1 MAPPIRT
8 TKYTVFLSRCPNEIN
23 HISFIDPDSG
33 DVICVAVVL
42 VTATVV
48 TKTVSQNCQ
57 KLSMISSLQ
66 RHLHQGGFHFCWNMD
81 TGECRLIDMDSLKEL
96 QKEPIGIWHPAKN
109 ISTTIQR
116 TWGVL
121 MPNTGAGNVRCF
133 TNDSVIRGTSLK
145 TIVDPDHLV
154 AIILDDLE

>member
-1 MAPPIRT
+1 LYAIFT
-8 TKYTVFLSRCPNEIN
+8 ILNL
-23 HISFIDPDSG
+23 FIADPDTG

-57 KLSMISSLQ
+57 KLSMVSSLQ

-81 TGECRLIDMDSLKEL
+81 TGNCRVINMDSLKEVF
-96 QKEPIGIWHPAKN
+96 KEPNGIWHPAKS
-109 ISTTIQR
+109 ISMSLQR

-121 MPNTGAGNVRCF
+121 MPNSGPGNVRSF
-133 TNDSVIRGTSLK
+133 TNDSVIHGTSLK
-145 TIVDPDHLV
+145 TIVDTDHLV
-154 AIILDDLE
+154 AIILDDLD